1 MPGAFQT
8 WTCYGNRVGMG
19 RERCAD
25 SYGLSVGLVPV
36 ARNLKKKK
44 EVNLPPVYTMTLYR
58 LCAGVDP
65 LSFNFGIKWR

>member
-44 EVNLPPVYTMTLYR
+44 RSKFAPCLHHDVVQVVCGCRPTQ
-58 LCAGVDP
+58 
-65 LSFNFGIKWR
+65 F